1 MIEIFGKDNLRRN
14 FFGLFAVSAIGCAI
28 ATILHF
34 NHKYPGNPF
43 LWAAWILSIIFLLAT
58 HFPGSR
64 EIKEWAASLRSQ
76 DKLFLPV
83 FAGLALLF
91 VVCHVW
97 NFKTAP
103 WNQNG
108 LFDDAAWDIY
118 FAKTHVFTHE
128 PFQAAYSDGIAREAI
143 FHYYITF
150 FFLAFGYN
158 LLTFNLSLLIL
169 GMVTFLSTAL
179 LIHRLFRSYLVTI
192 VSALVFNLL
201 PLQFIQTFIGHRYA
215 MAAPLIMASLYF
227 LNTGFTDRSPFRIAL
242 SAVLTALCVESA
254 IMGKQ
259 FVMCL
264 AAAMVLYAIVDY
276 KRSVTKEKVGYV
288 IIFAL
293 GLAATLIPLIV
304 FAYYDPKVYFGHES
318 DLTAQFV
325 QAYQNRA
332 AGALKPYV
340 DGLTEIFF
348 ASFSGRRLSMQ
359 NFVLI
364 PFYYYA
370 FLIPGLVIAL
380 IRKRFE
386 FVLMAIV
393 PVVGA
398 FVSLAYDFRVLHAAP
413 FWIILMAF
421 TFNAL
426 TKLRTIPLVRRYA
439 LHVGVLVIAGLVLF
453 AGLLPSIRFLYAKSK
468 DPYSIH
474 LLGQHEVAVARYL
487 RDIIAGAP
495 HPSMRRR
502 PNEFKKWPGLPEP
515 AYDAFVCNELGY
527 AVTHLFLQDY
537 NDRQIMSFCDQLP
550 MLDLSE
556 ANVFATNRRVLSDYK
571 GSKGVMLIWES
582 TPKAARTIE
591 VFRKLR
597 HLGSDKTLVAQHA
610 GVSYSFY
617 VLTIPKENLDRF
629 KQELAN
635 LYALESMLGLAQ
647 RVPNRV
653 LQEPG
658 TGSTK

>member
-1 MIEIFGKDNLRRN
+1 MIEIFGKDNLRRTL
-14 FFGLFAVSAIGCAI
+14 FGLFAVSAIGCAI

-43 LWAAWILSIIFLLAT
+43 LWAAWVLSIIFLLAT
-58 HFPGSR
+58 YFPESR
-64 EIKEWAASLRSQ
+64 DLKQWALSLRSQ

-83 FAGLALLF
+83 FAGLALFF
-91 VVCHVW
+91 VVCHIW

-118 FAKTHVFTHE
+118 FAKNHVFTHE
-128 PFQAAYSDGIAREAI
+128 PFQAAYSDGIAREAM

-150 FFLAFGYN
+150 FFVLFGYN
-158 LLTFNLSLLIL
+158 LLTFNISLLLL
-169 GMVTFLSTAL
+169 GMITFLFTSL
-179 LIHRLFRSYLVTI
+179 LIHRLFSNYLVTI
-192 VSALVFNLL
+192 VSALVFNFL
-201 PLQFIQTFIGHRYA
+201 PLHFIQTFIGHRYA

-227 LNTGFTDRSPFRIAL
+227 LTTGFTDRSPFRIAL
-242 SAVLTALCVESA
+242 SAVLAALCIESA
-254 IMGKQ
+254 IMAKQ

-264 AAAMVLYAIVDY
+264 AVAMILYAITDY
-276 KRSVTKEKVGYV
+276 KRSVTKEKISYV
-288 IIFAL
+288 VIFVL
-293 GLAATLIPLIV
+293 GLAATLVPLIV
-304 FAYYDPKVYFGHES
+304 FAYYDPIVYFGHER

-325 QAYQNRA
+325 QAYRNQA

-359 NFVLI
+359 TFVII
-364 PFYYYA
+364 PFYYYV

-386 FVLMAIV
+386 FILMAIV

-398 FVSLAYDFRVLHAAP
+398 FVSSAYDFRVLHAAP

-421 TFNAL
+421 AFHAL
-426 TKLRTIPLVRRYA
+426 TRLGAIPVLRKYA
-439 LHVGVLVIAGLVLF
+439 LHLGILIIAGCVVA
-453 AGLLPSIRFLYAKSK
+453 AGLLPSIRFIYSKSK

-474 LLGQHEVAVARYL
+474 LLGQHEVAVARFL
-487 RDIIAGAP
+487 RDVIAGVP
-495 HPSMRRR
+495 IPSMRRR
-502 PNEFKKWPGLPEP
+502 PNEFKKLPGLPEP
-515 AYDAFVCNELGY
+515 ANDAFVCDELGY

-556 ANVFATNRRVLSDYK
+556 VNIFAHNKRVLSDYK

-582 TPKAARTIE
+582 TPKAARTIDA
-591 VFRKLR
+591 FKKLR
-597 HLGSDKTLVAQHA
+597 HLGSDKVLVAQHA
-610 GVSYSFY
+610 RISYSFY

-629 KQELAN
+629 KQELAS
-635 LYALESMLGLAQ
+635 LM
-647 RVPNRV
+647 P
-653 LQEPG
+653 
-658 TGSTK
+658 

>member
-43 LWAAWILSIIFLLAT
+43 LWVAWVLSIFFLLAT
-58 HFPGSR
+58 YFPESR
-64 EIKEWAASLRSQ
+64 DLKQWASSLRSQ
-76 DKLFLPV
+76 DKLFLSV
-83 FAGLALLF
+83 FSGLTLVF
-91 VVCHVW
+91 VVCHIW

-118 FAKTHVFTHE
+118 FAKNHVFTHE

-150 FFLAFGYN
+150 FFIPFGYN
-158 LLTFNLSLLIL
+158 LLTFNVSLLIL
-169 GMVTFLSTAL
+169 GMITFLFTAL
-179 LIHRLFRSYLVTI
+179 LIHRLFESYLVTI
-192 VSALVFNLL
+192 VSALVFNFL
-201 PLQFIQTFIGHRYA
+201 PLHFIQTFIGHRYA
-215 MAAPLIMASLYF
+215 MAAPLIMSSLYF
-227 LNTGFTDRSPFRIAL
+227 LTTGFTQRSPFRIAL
-242 SAVLTALCVESA
+242 SAILAAFCVESA

-264 AAAMVLYAIVDY
+264 AVAMILYAIVDY
-276 KRSVTKEKVGYV
+276 KRSVTKEKSGYV
-288 IIFAL
+288 VIFL
-293 GLAATLIPLIV
+293 FGLAATLVPLIV
-304 FAYYDPKVYFGHES
+304 FAYYNPHVYFGHES

-325 QAYQNRA
+325 QAYKNQA

-340 DGLTEIFF
+340 DGVAEIFF

-359 NFVLI
+359 NFVII

-370 FLIPGLVIAL
+370 FLIPGLFIAL

-386 FVLMAIV
+386 FILMAIV

-398 FVSLAYDFRVLHAAP
+398 FVSSAYDFRVLHAAP

-421 TFNAL
+421 AFHAL
-426 TKLRTIPLVRRYA
+426 TRLGSLPVVRRYA
-439 LHVGVLVIAGLVLF
+439 LHIALLLIAGFVVA
-453 AGLLPSIRFLYAKSK
+453 AGLLPSIRFIYSKSK

-474 LLGQHEVAVARYL
+474 LLGQHEVAVARFL
-487 RDIIAGAP
+487 RDVIAGIP
-495 HPSMRRR
+495 HPSVRRR
-502 PNEFKKWPGLPEP
+502 PNEFKKLPGLPEP
-515 AYDAFVCNELGY
+515 AYDAFVCDELGY

-556 ANVFATNRRVLSDYK
+556 VNVFANNKRVLSDYK

-591 VFRKLR
+591 AFRKLR
-597 HLGSDKTLVAQHA
+597 HLGTDKTLVAQHA
-610 GVSYSFY
+610 GISYSFY
-617 VLTIPKENLDRF
+617 VLAIPQENIDRF

-635 LYALESMLGLAQ
+635 LML
-647 RVPNRV
+647 
-653 LQEPG
+653 
-658 TGSTK
+658 

>member
-1 MIEIFGKDNLRRN
+1 MIEIFGKDNLRRT

-43 LWAAWILSIIFLLAT
+43 LWAPWVLSIIFLLAT
-58 HFPGSR
+58 YFPESR
-64 EIKEWAASLRSQ
+64 ELKPWASSLWSQ
-76 DKLFLPV
+76 DKRFLPV
-83 FAGLALLF
+83 FAGLAIVF

-118 FAKTHVFTHE
+118 FAKNHVFTHE
-128 PFQAAYSDGIAREAI
+128 PFQAAYSDGIAREAM

-150 FFLAFGYN
+150 FFLPFGYN
-158 LLTFNLSLLIL
+158 LLTFNVSLLIL
-169 GMVTFLSTAL
+169 GTITFLFTAL
-179 LIHRLFRSYLVTI
+179 LIHRLFNNYLVTI
-192 VSALVFNLL
+192 VSALVFNFL

-215 MAAPLIMASLYF
+215 MAAPLIMSSLYF
-227 LNTGFTDRSPFRIAL
+227 LATGFTDRSPFRIAL
-242 SAVLTALCVESA
+242 SAVLAALCVESA

-264 AAAMVLYAIVDY
+264 GVAMILYAITDY
-276 KRSVTKEKVGYV
+276 KRSVTKEKIGYV
-288 IIFAL
+288 VIFVL
-293 GLAATLIPLIV
+293 GLAATLVPLIV
-304 FAYYDPKVYFGHES
+304 FAYYNSIVYFGHES

-325 QAYQNRA
+325 QAYKNQA
-332 AGALKPYV
+332 SGAFKSYV

-348 ASFSGRRLSMQ
+348 ASFSGRRLAMQ
-359 NFVLI
+359 NFVII

-398 FVSLAYDFRVLHAAP
+398 FVSSAYDFRVLHAAP

-421 TFNAL
+421 AFHAL
-426 TKLRTIPLVRRYA
+426 TRLQTLPVVRRYA
-439 LHVGVLVIAGLVLF
+439 LHVGILVVAGFVLF
-453 AGLLPSIRFLYAKSK
+453 AGLLPSIRFLYSKSK

-474 LLGQHEVAVARYL
+474 LLGQHEVAVARFL
-487 RDIIAGAP
+487 RDIIAGVSD
-495 HPSMRRR
+495 PSMRRR
-502 PNEFKKWPGLPEP
+502 PNEFKKLPGLPEP
-515 AYDAFVCNELGY
+515 ANDAFVCDELGY
-527 AVTHLFLQDY
+527 AVTHLFLQEY

-556 ANVFATNRRVLSDYK
+556 VNVFAHNKRVLSDYK

-591 VFRKLR
+591 AFKKLR

-610 GVSYSFY
+610 GRSYSFY
-617 VLTIPKENLDRF
+617 ILTIPKENLDRF
-629 KQELAN
+629 KQELAS
-635 LYALESMLGLAQ
+635 LML
-647 RVPNRV
+647 
-653 LQEPG
+653 
-658 TGSTK
+658 

>member
-1 MIEIFGKDNLRRN
+1 MIEIFGKDNLRRV

-34 NHKYPGNPF
+34 NHRYPGNPF
-43 LWAAWILSIIFLLAT
+43 LWVAWALSIIFLLAT
-58 HFPGSR
+58 YFPESR
-64 EIKEWAASLRSQ
+64 ELKEWASALRWKDSR
-76 DKLFLPV
+76 FLPV
-83 FAGLALLF
+83 FAGLAVLF

-118 FAKTHVFTHE
+118 FARNHVFTHE
-128 PFQAAYSDGIAREAI
+128 PFQAAFPEGIAREVM

-150 FFLAFGYN
+150 FFLPFGYD
-158 LLTFNLSLLIL
+158 LLTFNIALLIL
-169 GMVTFLSTAL
+169 GMITFLFTAL

-192 VSALVFNLL
+192 VSALVFNFL

-215 MAAPLIMASLYF
+215 MASPLIMASLYF
-227 LNTGFTDRSPFRIAL
+227 LTTGFTDRSPFRIAL
-242 SAVLTALCVESA
+242 SAVLAGLCVESA

-259 FVMCL
+259 FVVCL
-264 AAAMVLYAIVDY
+264 AVAMILYAILDY
-276 KRSVTKEKVGYV
+276 KRSVTKEKIGYV
-288 IIFAL
+288 VIFAL
-293 GLAATLIPLIV
+293 GLVATLVPLIV
-304 FAYYDPKVYFGHES
+304 FAYYNQRTYFGHES

-325 QAYQNRA
+325 QAYKNQA

-340 DGLTEIFF
+340 DGLAEIFF

-359 NFVLI
+359 NFVII

-380 IRKRFE
+380 VRKRFE
-386 FVLMAIV
+386 FVLMATV

-421 TFNAL
+421 AFHAL
-426 TKLRTIPLVRRYA
+426 TRLRTFAVVRKYA
-439 LHVGVLVIAGLVLF
+439 LHFGILVVAGFVLF

-474 LLGQHEVAVARYL
+474 LLGQHEVAVARFL
-487 RDIIAGAP
+487 RDVIAGVS

-502 PNEFKKWPGLPEP
+502 PNEFKKLPGLPAP
-515 AYDAFVCNELGY
+515 VYDAFVCDELGF

-556 ANVFATNRRVLSDYK
+556 VNVFANNKKVLSDYK

-591 VFRKLR
+591 AFRKLR

-610 GVSYSFY
+610 GRSYSFY

-635 LYALESMLGLAQ
+635 LML
-647 RVPNRV
+647 
-653 LQEPG
+653 
-658 TGSTK
+658 